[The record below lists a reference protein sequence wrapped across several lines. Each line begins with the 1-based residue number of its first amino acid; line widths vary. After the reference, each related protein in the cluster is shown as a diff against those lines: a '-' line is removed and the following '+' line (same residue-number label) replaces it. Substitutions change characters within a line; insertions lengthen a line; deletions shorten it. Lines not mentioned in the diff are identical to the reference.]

1 MSPVLKIT
9 PELIGK
15 LGFEFWKNPMP
26 FDELKLVP
34 VFQVMFCAD
43 TQGELINT
51 VFTNCGTEYVFVL
64 TVMACEKHDTD
75 IAIAIMSS
83 NFFIVD

>member
-26 FDELKLVP
+26 LDELKLVP
-34 VFQVMFCAD
+34 VFQVIFWAD

-51 VFTNCGTEYVFVL
+51 VFTNCGTVYMLEL
-64 TVMACEKHDTD
+64 TVMACEKHDAE
-75 IAIAIMSS
+75 IASAIMSS